1 METEEYTISDIQ
13 ESLFFIQNKEH
24 REKISTLCLFATSV
38 NCTTLSETKE
48 RIEEIGD
55 SSIIEYVKDGTIE
68 LIMTKIFSK
77 KLWSE
82 VFE

>member
-13 ESLFFIQNKEH
+13 ERLFFIQNKEH
-24 REKISTLCLFATSV
+24 RETLSTLCLFATSV
-38 NCTTLSETKE
+38 KCTTLSETKE
-48 RIEEIGD
+48 RIEEIGY
-55 SSIIEYVKDGTIE
+55 SSIIEYVKDGTIDL
-68 LIMTKIFSK
+68 LIKKIFSK